1 MLFQR
6 LERISEGR
14 HDMERRAMKLAAV
27 GASGGS
33 VGLPGEGHDWVRDEF
48 VTLASH
54 ELMTPLTSLK
64 LQVQAMKHKA
74 GHEPAE
80 SPAWAISMLAVF
92 DRQVGRLAG
101 LVEDLLLT
109 TRIESGELEP
119 SREEADL
126 GSVVREAVADVVAQ
140 SRVAAS
146 SVVVDVEEGLSGWFD
161 RHLIGHVV
169 FHLCKN
175 AVTFGEHGPIT
186 VELRA
191 APGRA
196 ARITVRDHGSGI
208 AAEDLGRIFECF
220 ERAVPVEHFGG
231 LGLGLFVAR
240 AIVRA
245 HGGSIRVE
253 SEPGQGTTFTVELPL
268 GDEHEEG
275 RLAA

>member
-1 MLFQR
+1 
-6 LERISEGR
+6 
-14 HDMERRAMKLAAV
+14 MERRAMKLAAID
-27 GASGGS
+27 GGS
-33 VGLPGEGHDWVRDEF
+33 GSADLPADAHDWVRDEF

-64 LQVQAMKHKA
+64 LQVQVMKHKA
-74 GHEPAE
+74 GHEPAAN
-80 SPAWAISMLAVF
+80 PAWAVSMLAIF

-109 TRIESGELEP
+109 MRIQSGELAP
-119 SREEADL
+119 VCEEADL
-126 GSVVREAVADVVAQ
+126 GAVVREAVADVVEQ

-146 SVVVDVEEGLSGWFD
+146 SLVIDVEEGLAGWFD
-161 RHLIGHVV
+161 RGLIGRVV

-175 AVTFGEHGPIT
+175 AVTFGEHGPIS

-191 APGRA
+191 APGGL
-196 ARITVRDHGSGI
+196 ARLTVRDHGIGI
-208 AAEDLGRIFECF
+208 AAEDLTRIFECF

-231 LGLGLFVAR
+231 LGLGLYAAR
-240 AIVRA
+240 AIVHA

-253 SEPGQGTTFTVELPL
+253 SEPGQGATFTVELPL
-268 GDEHEEG
+268 AAEHEEA